1 MAIFNDLESF
11 YTQLDNDIKNEL
23 REISL
28 NIQKDMRLFWLESV
42 YANKSPKYDYTNDLL
57 ESTRVSEPI
66 KNGNE
71 WTVEIYIDQTAHTNK
86 AWYNEMGFS
95 VGDEVPIS
103 AVADRMFEIGRS
115 GDIMSEMNQKYLANS
130 EALKY
135 VINKL
140 RFKYDILG

>member
-1 MAIFNDLESF
+1 MADFYDLESLF
-11 YTQLDNDIKNEL
+11 TQLDRDIPDYMMDIAIK
-23 REISL
+23 
-28 NIQKDMRLFWLESV
+28 IQADMRLFWLESV
-42 YANKSPKYDYTNDLL
+42 YASKSPNYDYTDDLL
-57 ESTRVSEPI
+57 ESTRISKPKKV
-66 KNGNE
+66 GNE
-71 WTVEIYIDQTAHTNK
+71 WVVEIYIDQTAHTNK

-115 GDIMSEMNQKYLANS
+115 GDIMEEMSQKYLDNS

-140 RFKYDILG
+140 RSKYDIA